1 MICAAKNAQRL
12 SGNTEAVNSVVD
24 AASSNQAGWWSS
36 GTPSINKR
44 VPKAMVKTNTRFNH
58 WNFRA
63 LRVNSNTTTRIVKT
77 PMNTSERHVKLW
89 SPIKLR
95 IRS

>member
-1 MICAAKNAQRL
+1 
-12 SGNTEAVNSVVD
+12 
-24 AASSNQAGWWSS
+24 
-36 GTPSINKR
+36 
-44 VPKAMVKTNTRFNH
+44 MVKTNTRFNH